1 MNNRLKYFVLLAVI
15 PLLTIGL
22 TIDYVIE
29 IDAMK
34 SVGSKNPD
42 RTGVGSFGSKTSSV
56 VCGDRLCSEYE
67 DGRAGYESGADPIT
81 TPSEEPIVEEVP
93 TIEEEVPPID
103 ESSTIIEETI
113 MQPSPGDFALSLARA
128 NVPATIPLHQ
138 GYYNGGAVYFIVTD
152 SSDPKH
158 AEVVTKQQGWK
169 VEAAPVLVN
178 SPKEILSPVYIFENG
193 VNGAG
198 VYGFQSEVFSSTPA
212 QENYNALA
220 SHTHVIW
227 NDDAIPKILDSVD
240 AILFNEDEGLLRL
253 VEHDI
258 VTNMPQIVWPEGQ
271 MKVKKDS
278 TVTDFTPF
286 VGGQVLDINI
296 DEMTVTFI
304 AHRGWGPD
312 GRTIYFIVTDA
323 TPSGPAEMMGVIP
336 VTASAGLISNLAAG
350 DFFHFRNGVSGSGPL
365 GFQPGI
371 AASALGDE
379 TYSPMWRIFFI
390 GWNDDGYMPLLQTIG
405 DINFYKEHGLIDVD
419 IARPMDSD
427 HIVNAPFVD
436 PFQ

>member
-1 MNNRLKYFVLLAVI
+1 MNNYLKYFVLLAVL

-22 TIDYVIE
+22 TIDYMIE

-34 SVGSKNPD
+34 SVGNKNPD
-42 RTGVGSFGSKTSSV
+42 RSGVGSYGSATKNK
-56 VCGDRLCSEYE
+56 VCGDRLCSEYPG
-67 DGRAGYESGADPIT
+67 GRAGYESGADLIT
-81 TPSEEPIVEEVP
+81 TTSEKPIVEEVP
-93 TIEEEVPPID
+93 PIEEPPI
-103 ESSTIIEETI
+103 IIEEPI
-113 MQPSPGDFALSLARA
+113 MQSPPADFVQRLART
-128 NVPATIPLHQ
+128 NVPATIPLHL

-193 VNGAG
+193 VNGTG
-198 VYGFQSEVFSSTPA
+198 VYGFQSEVFSVTPA

-220 SHTHVIW
+220 SHIHVIW
-227 NDDAIPKILDSVD
+227 NDNATPKILDSVD
-240 AILFNEDEGLLRL
+240 AILFNEDEGLLGL

-271 MKVKKDS
+271 MKVKKDR
-278 TVTDFTPF
+278 TVTDYTTF

-336 VTASAGLISNLAAG
+336 VTASASLFSNLAAG

-371 AASALGDE
+371 AASAPGDE

-390 GWNDDGYMPLLQTIG
+390 GWNDYDYMPLLQTIE

-427 HIVNAPFVD
+427 HIVNGPIVD

>member
-1 MNNRLKYFVLLAVI
+1 MNNRLKYFALLAVL
-15 PLLTIGL
+15 PLFTMALTA
-22 TIDYVIE
+22 DYVIE
-29 IDAMK
+29 EADAVK
-34 SVGSKNPD
+34 SKGTGTSQYGSATK
-42 RTGVGSFGSKTSSV
+42 FQ

-67 DGRAGYESGADPIT
+67 GGRAGYESGADPIT
-81 TPSEEPIVEEVP
+81 TPLEKP
-93 TIEEEVPPID
+93 IEEEVPPI
-103 ESSTIIEETI
+103 EEEVPPIEEPPIIIEETI
-113 MQPSPGDFALSLARA
+113 IQLPPADFVQRLART

-138 GYYNGGAVYFIVTD
+138 GYYDGGVVYFIVTD

-158 AEVVTKQQGWK
+158 AELVTKQQGWK
-169 VEAAPVLVN
+169 VEAAPILVN
-178 SPKEILSPVYIFENG
+178 SPKEILSPVYMFENG
-193 VNGAG
+193 VNGTG
-198 VYGFQSEVFSSTPA
+198 VYGFQGEVFSVTPA

-220 SHTHVIW
+220 SHIHVIW
-227 NDDAIPKILDSVD
+227 NDDATPKILDSVY
-240 AILFNEDEGLLRL
+240 AIQFNENEGLLGL
-253 VEHDI
+253 VEHDV

-323 TPSGPAEMMGVIP
+323 TPSGPAMMMGVIP
-336 VTASAGLISNLAAG
+336 VTASASLISNLAAG

-371 AASALGDE
+371 AASTPGDE

-390 GWNDDGYMPLLQTIG
+390 GWNDDAYMPLLQTIG
-405 DINFYKEHGLIDVD
+405 DINFYREHELIDVD

>member
-1 MNNRLKYFVLLAVI
+1 MNNRLKYFVLLAVL

-34 SVGSKNPD
+34 SVGKKNPD
-42 RTGVGSFGSKTSSV
+42 RTGVGSFGSKTSSI

-93 TIEEEVPPID
+93 PIEEEVPPI
-103 ESSTIIEETI
+103 EEPSTIIKETI
-113 MQPSPGDFALSLARA
+113 MQSPPGDFVLSLARA
-128 NVPATIPLHQ
+128 NVPATIPLHL

-169 VEAAPVLVN
+169 VQAAPVLVN

-193 VNGAG
+193 VNGTG

-227 NDDAIPKILDSVD
+227 NDNVIPKILDSVY
-240 AILFNEDEGLLRL
+240 AIQFNEDEGLLGL
-253 VEHDI
+253 VEHD
-258 VTNMPQIVWPEGQ
+258 VV
-271 MKVKKDS
+271 
-278 TVTDFTPF
+278 
-286 VGGQVLDINI
+286 VLLLEHLHVQGLEQNRLA
-296 DEMTVTFI
+296 VI
-304 AHRGWGPD
+304 A
-312 GRTIYFIVTDA
+312 
-323 TPSGPAEMMGVIP
+323 
-336 VTASAGLISNLAAG
+336 L
-350 DFFHFRNGVSGSGPL
+350 
-365 GFQPGI
+365 
-371 AASALGDE
+371 
-379 TYSPMWRIFFI
+379 
-390 GWNDDGYMPLLQTIG
+390 
-405 DINFYKEHGLIDVD
+405 
-419 IARPMDSD
+419 
-427 HIVNAPFVD
+427 
-436 PFQ
+436 

>member
-1 MNNRLKYFVLLAVI
+1 MNNRLKYFVLLTVL

-22 TIDYVIE
+22 TIDYVKE

-34 SVGSKNPD
+34 SVGKKNPD
-42 RTGVGSFGSKTSSV
+42 RTGVGSYGSATKNI

-81 TPSEEPIVEEVP
+81 TTLEKPIVEEVP
-93 TIEEEVPPID
+93 PIEEPPI
-103 ESSTIIEETI
+103 IIEEPI
-113 MQPSPGDFALSLARA
+113 MQSPPADFVQRLART
-128 NVPATIPLHQ
+128 NVPATIPLHL

-193 VNGAG
+193 VNGTG
-198 VYGFQSEVFSSTPA
+198 VYGFQGEVFSVTPA

-227 NDDAIPKILDSVD
+227 DDDATPKILDSVY
-240 AILFNEDEGLLRL
+240 AIQFNEDEGLLGL
-253 VEHDI
+253 VEHDV

-371 AASALGDE
+371 AASASGDE

-390 GWNDDGYMPLLQTIG
+390 GWNDYDYMPLLQTIE
-405 DINFYKEHGLIDVD
+405 DINFYKEHGSIDVD

-427 HIVNAPFVD
+427 HIVNCPFID

>member
-1 MNNRLKYFVLLAVI
+1 MNNYLKYFVLLAVL

-34 SVGSKNPD
+34 SIGEKNPD
-42 RTGVGSFGSKTSSV
+42 RTGVGSYGSKTSSV

-81 TPSEEPIVEEVP
+81 TTSEKPIVEEVP
-93 TIEEEVPPID
+93 TIEEPP
-103 ESSTIIEETI
+103 TIIEETI
-113 MQPSPGDFALSLARA
+113 MQSSLGDFVLSLARA
-128 NVPATIPLHQ
+128 NVPVTIPLHL
-138 GYYNGGAVYFIVTD
+138 GYYNGGVVYFIVTD
-152 SSDPKH
+152 SSDPKY
-158 AEVVTKQQGWK
+158 AEVVTQQQGWK

-178 SPKEILSPVYIFENG
+178 SPKEILSSVYIFENG
-193 VNGAG
+193 VNGTG
-198 VYGFQSEVFSSTPA
+198 VYGFQSEVFSVTPA
-212 QENYNALA
+212 QENYNALT
-220 SHTHVIW
+220 SHIHVIW
-227 NDDAIPKILDSVD
+227 NDDATPKILDSVY
-240 AILFNEDEGLLRL
+240 AILFNEDEGLLGL
-253 VEHDI
+253 VEHDV

-286 VGGQVLDINI
+286 VGGQVLEINI

-323 TPSGPAEMMGVIP
+323 TPSGPAVMMGVIP
-336 VTASAGLISNLAAG
+336 VTASASLISNLAAG

-371 AASALGDE
+371 TASVPGDE

-390 GWNDDGYMPLLQTIG
+390 GWNDDDYMPLLQTIG
-405 DINFYKEHGLIDVD
+405 DINFYREHGLIDVD

-427 HIVNAPFVD
+427 HIVNGPIVD